1 MTPEEFV
8 KAFRDEKESFLDIYF
23 ERKPNPYEGI
33 GPKSDVAEMIKQL
46 NLDKEQ
52 KEILFK
58 IVEGSL
64 RDFSV
69 TLLYALDGAA
79 TLGKE
84 MQQCFD
90 LRDEDGNQLTGG
102 ELEGYSGE
110 YFQ

>member
-8 KAFRDEKESFLDIYF
+8 KAVRDEKESLLDIYF
-23 ERKPNPYEGI
+23 DRKPNPYEGI
-33 GPKSDVAEMIKQL
+33 VPKSDVAEMIKQL
-46 NLDKEQ
+46 NLDKHQ

-64 RDFSV
+64 RDLSC
-69 TLLYALDGAA
+69 TLLFALDGEAS
-79 TLGKE
+79 LGDE

-102 ELEGYSGE
+102 ELHGYSGE